1 MHGLRMNEK
10 SLQPMQA
17 PSYSSSVKE
26 DNFTRKLVPGI
37 LGTAPDGNG
46 GAVTYHGRIDGP
58 PGRFRKGRFV
68 WNTSAPPR
76 SIALVQQVVEILRH
90 VIATD
95 LPIVDPGS
103 DPKTK
108 Q

>member
-1 MHGLRMNEK
+1 MNEK

-26 DNFTRKLVPGI
+26 DNLTRKLVPGI

-46 GAVTYHGRIDGP
+46 GAVTYHHNRGQIDGP

-68 WNTSAPPR
+68 YTNVPPR
-76 SIALVQQVVEILRH
+76 SRILVQQVVEILRH

-95 LPIVDPGS
+95 LPIVDQGS